1 VSEIEPEA
9 TIPSAALAPLGRA
22 RLDDL
27 LAELLTR
34 VGDVMDT
41 QDRLRGLLDAVVGI
55 AGDLDLDSV
64 LERIVRV
71 ACQLADAQYGAL
83 GVLGSGSDRRLRAFI
98 THGLTPEQR
107 ERIGDLPRGHGIL
120 GVIIDSPEPLRLDE
134 LGKHAKSFGF
144 PPNHPPM
151 NTFLGVPIRI
161 RDKVFGNLYLT
172 EKRSGGEFTVDDEEI
187 VVALAAAAGVA
198 IENARLYE
206 DTSRRQRWLEA
217 AADVTGALL
226 RGPDRSQALLLVA
239 ERALETADA
248 DVAAV
253 LLRDESGALVVEATA
268 GVVVDNL
275 VGTDVPVGTSALQA
289 VLTSG
294 QPSVLDEDTLLQGGS
309 GLELFEEGW
318 PELRSL
324 ALLPLGTADTVAGLV
339 LIGWA
344 ARPDESFRDTDV
356 VLPASFA
363 AQVALALQ
371 VAHAQEDRGRLAVF
385 MDRDRI
391 GRDLHDLV
399 IQRLFA
405 VGLTLENAVRL
416 AVRPEVAQRITA
428 AVDDIDSTIKDIRRT
443 IFELSSPAGSGDI
456 RSALG
461 AEVAAAAPS
470 LGFTP
475 RLQTSGPVE
484 TAVGPDLRPHV
495 LAVLR
500 ETLSNVSRHARASRV
515 DVVLDVGSEV
525 VLTVT
530 DDGIG
535 LPDGGRRSGLRNLT
549 ERAESCGG
557 SFDVRRAGPDGG
569 TVATWRVPAR

>member
-1 VSEIEPEA
+1 MEEEGLS
-9 TIPSAALAPLGRA
+9 PSAALAPLGRA

-27 LAELLTR
+27 LSELLTR
-34 VGDVMDT
+34 VGDVMDS

-64 LERIVRV
+64 LERIIRV

-98 THGLTPEQR
+98 THGLTPMQR
-107 ERIGDLPRGHGIL
+107 EKIGDLPRGHGIL
-120 GVIIDSPEPLRLDE
+120 GVIIDSPEPLRLEE

-172 EKRSGGEFTVDDEEI
+172 EKQSGGGFTVDDEEI

-226 RGPDRSQALLLVA
+226 RGPERSQTLLLVA
-239 ERALETADA
+239 ELTRDTADA

-253 LLRDESGALVVEATA
+253 LLRDEAGALVVEATA

-275 VGTDVPVGTSALQA
+275 VGTTVPTGPPALQT

-294 QPSVLDEDTLLQGGS
+294 QPLVLDEDALLQGGS
-309 GLELFEEGW
+309 GLETFEEGW

-324 ALLPLGTADTVAGLV
+324 ALLPLGTADAVAGLL

-344 ARPDESFRDTDV
+344 ARPDESYRDTDV
-356 VLPASFA
+356 ALPASFA
-363 AQVALALQ
+363 VQVALALQ
-371 VAHAQEDRGRLAVF
+371 VAQAQEDRGRLAVF

-416 AVRPEVAQRITA
+416 ATRPEVVQRISG

-443 IFELSSPAGSGDI
+443 IFELSAPAGSGDI

-475 RLQTSGPVE
+475 KLQTSGPVE
-484 TAVGPDLRPHV
+484 TAVGPELRAHV

-500 ETLSNVSRHARASRV
+500 EALSNVSRHARASRAE
-515 DVVLDVGSEV
+515 VVLDVGADV

-535 LPDGGRRSGLRNLT
+535 LPDGGRRSGLQNLS

-557 SFDVRRAGPDGG
+557 SFEVRRVGPDGG
-569 TVATWRVPAR
+569 TVAVWRVPAR

>member
-1 VSEIEPEA
+1 MTGVDS
-9 TIPSAALAPLGRA
+9 
-22 RLDDL
+22 
-27 LAELLTR
+27 
-34 VGDVMDT
+34 DT
-41 QDRLRGLLDAVVGI
+41 EHRLRGLLDAVIGI

-98 THGLTPEQR
+98 THGLSPEQR
-107 ERIGDLPRGHGIL
+107 EKIGDLPRGHGIL
-120 GVIIDSPEPLRLDE
+120 GVIIDSPEPLRLTT
-134 LGKHAKSFGF
+134 LGDHEKSYGF

-172 EKRSGGEFTVDDEEI
+172 EKQSDGGFTVDDEEI

-206 DTSRRQRWLEA
+206 DTSRRQGWLEA
-217 AADVTGALL
+217 AATVTGALL
-226 RGPDRSQALLLVA
+226 RGPDRPQALALVA
-239 ERALETADA
+239 ELAQETAEA

-253 LLRDESGALVVEATA
+253 LLRDEAGDLVVEATA
-268 GVVVDNL
+268 GGEVDNL
-275 VGTDVPVGTSALQA
+275 VGNNVPTERTSAVQT

-294 QPSVLDEDTLLQGGS
+294 LPLVLDEDTLLQSGS
-309 GLELFEEGW
+309 GLEIFREEW
-318 PELRSL
+318 PQLRSL
-324 ALLPLGTADTVAGLV
+324 ALLPLGSGDAVAGLL

-344 ARPDESFRDTDV
+344 ARSEESFRDTDV
-356 VLPASFA
+356 ALPASFA
-363 AQVALALQ
+363 SQAALALQ
-371 VAHAQEDRGRLAVF
+371 VAQAQEDRGRLAVF

-416 AVRPEVAQRITA
+416 ATRPEVAQRITG
-428 AVDDIDSTIKDIRRT
+428 AVDDIDATIKDIRRT
-443 IFELSSPAGSGDI
+443 IFELSAPAGSGDI

-500 ETLSNVSRHARASRV
+500 ETLSNVSRHARATRAEV
-515 DVVLDVGSEV
+515 ALDVGTDV

-530 DDGIG
+530 DDGVG
-535 LPDGGRRSGLRNLT
+535 LPDGGRRSGLRNLL
-549 ERAESCGG
+549 ERAETCGG
-557 SFDVRRAGPDGG
+557 SFEVRRAGPEGG
-569 TVATWRVPAR
+569 TVAIWRVPAR

>member
-1 VSEIEPEA
+1 MEEEGLS
-9 TIPSAALAPLGRA
+9 PSAALAPLGRA

-27 LAELLTR
+27 LSELLTR
-34 VGDVMDT
+34 VGDVMDS

-64 LERIVRV
+64 LERIIRV

-98 THGLTPEQR
+98 THGLTPMQR
-107 ERIGDLPRGHGIL
+107 EKIGDLPRGHGIL
-120 GVIIDSPEPLRLDE
+120 GVIIDSPEPLRLEE

-172 EKRSGGEFTVDDEEI
+172 EKQSGGGFTVDDEEI

-226 RGPDRSQALLLVA
+226 RGPERSQTLLLVA
-239 ERALETADA
+239 ELARDTADA

-253 LLRDESGALVVEATA
+253 LLRDEAGALVVEATA

-275 VGTDVPVGTSALQA
+275 VGTTVPTGPPALQT

-294 QPSVLDEDTLLQGGS
+294 QPLVLDEDALLQGGS
-309 GLELFEEGW
+309 GLETFEEGW

-324 ALLPLGTADTVAGLV
+324 ALLPLGTADAVAGLL

-356 VLPASFA
+356 ALPASFA
-363 AQVALALQ
+363 VQVALALQ
-371 VAHAQEDRGRLAVF
+371 VAQAQEDRGRLAVF

-416 AVRPEVAQRITA
+416 ATRPEVVQRISG

-443 IFELSSPAGSGDI
+443 IFELSAPAGSGDI

-475 RLQTSGPVE
+475 KLQTSGPVE
-484 TAVGPDLRPHV
+484 TAVGPELRAHV

-500 ETLSNVSRHARASRV
+500 EALSNVSRHARASRAE
-515 DVVLDVGSEV
+515 VVLDVGADV

-535 LPDGGRRSGLRNLT
+535 LPDGGRRSGLQNLS

-557 SFDVRRAGPDGG
+557 SFEVRRVGPDGG
-569 TVATWRVPAR
+569 TVAVWRVPAR

>member
-1 VSEIEPEA
+1 MTGVEDESLG
-9 TIPSAALAPLGRA
+9 PSAAIAPLGRA

-27 LAELLTR
+27 LSELLTR

-64 LERIVRV
+64 LERIIRV

-98 THGLTPEQR
+98 THGLSPEQR
-107 ERIGDLPRGHGIL
+107 EKIGDLPRGHGIL
-120 GVIIDSPEPLRLDE
+120 GVIIDSPEPLRLTT
-134 LGKHAKSFGF
+134 LGEHEKSYGF

-172 EKRSGGEFTVDDEEI
+172 EKQSGGGFTVDDEEI

-198 IENARLYE
+198 IENAQLYE
-206 DTSRRQRWLEA
+206 ETSRRQRWLEA
-217 AADVTGALL
+217 GAEVTEALL
-226 RGPDRSQALLLVA
+226 RSPERSQALQLVA
-239 ERALETADA
+239 ELAQRTADA

-253 LLRDESGALVVEATA
+253 FLRDETGTLVVEAIA
-268 GVVVDNL
+268 GVVADNL
-275 VGTDVPVGTSALQA
+275 IGTGVPSGESALQT

-294 QPSVLDEDTLLQGGS
+294 QPLVLDEEALRQGSS
-309 GLELFEEGW
+309 GLELFEDGW
-318 PELRSL
+318 PDLRAL
-324 ALLPLGTADTVAGLV
+324 AVLPLGTADAVAGL
-339 LIGWA
+339 LIIAWA
-344 ARPDESFRDTDV
+344 EHADESLRDVDV
-356 VLPASFA
+356 ALKESFA
-363 AQVALALQ
+363 SQVALALQ
-371 VAHAQEDRGRLAVF
+371 VAQAQEDRGRLAVF

-416 AVRPEVAQRITA
+416 AVRPEVVQRITG
-428 AVDDIDSTIKDIRRT
+428 AVDDIDATIKDIRRT
-443 IFELSSPAGSGDI
+443 IFELSAPAGSGDI

-461 AEVAAAAPS
+461 AEVAAAGSS

-484 TAVGPDLRPHV
+484 TAVGPDLRPHL

-500 ETLSNVSRHARASRV
+500 ETLSNVSRHARASRAEV
-515 DVVLDVGSEV
+515 ALDVGTDV

-535 LPDGGRRSGLRNLT
+535 LPDGGRRSGLQNLA
-549 ERAESCGG
+549 ERAETCGG
-557 SFDVRRAGPDGG
+557 SFEVRRAGPDGG
-569 TVATWRVPAR
+569 TVAIWRVPAR

>member
-1 VSEIEPEA
+1 MGVEDESLS
-9 TIPSAALAPLGRA
+9 PSASIAPLGRA

-27 LAELLTR
+27 LSELLTR

-98 THGLTPEQR
+98 THGLTSAQR
-107 ERIGDLPRGHGIL
+107 EKIGDLPRGHGIL
-120 GVIIDSPEPLRLDE
+120 GLIIDSPEPLRLDD
-134 LGKHAKSFGF
+134 LGKHAKSYGF
-144 PPNHPPM
+144 PANHPPM

-161 RDKVFGNLYLT
+161 RDQVFGNLYLT
-172 EKRSGGEFTVDDEEI
+172 EKRSGGGFTVDDQEV

-217 AADVTGALL
+217 AAEVTEALL
-226 RGPDRSQALLLVA
+226 RGPERSQALLLVA
-239 ERALETADA
+239 ERAQETADA

-253 LLRDESGALVVEATA
+253 LLRDETGALVVEATA

-275 VGTDVPVGTSALQA
+275 VGSNVPTGDSTLQT

-294 QPSVLDEDTLLQGGS
+294 QPVLLDEDALLQGRS
-309 GLELFEEGW
+309 GPEPFDEGW

-324 ALLPLGTADTVAGLV
+324 ALLPLGTADAVAGLLLV
-339 LIGWA
+339 GWA
-344 ARPDESFRDTDV
+344 ARPDESFRATDV
-356 VLPASFA
+356 ALPASFA
-363 AQVALALQ
+363 SQVALALQ
-371 VAHAQEDRGRLAVF
+371 VAQAHEDRGRLAVF

-416 AVRPEVAQRITA
+416 ASRPEVAQRITG
-428 AVDDIDSTIKDIRRT
+428 AVDDIDATIKDIRRT

-456 RSALG
+456 RAALG

-484 TAVGPDLRPHV
+484 TAVGSDLRPHV

-500 ETLSNVSRHARASRV
+500 ETLSNVSRHARAGRV
-515 DVVLDVGSEV
+515 EVALDVGTDV

-557 SFDVRRAGPDGG
+557 SFEVRRAGPDGG
-569 TVATWRVPAR
+569 TVAIWRAPAR

>member
-1 VSEIEPEA
+1 VEDESLS
-9 TIPSAALAPLGRA
+9 PSASIAPLGRA

-27 LAELLTR
+27 LSEMLSR

-98 THGLTPEQR
+98 THGLTAEQR
-107 ERIGDLPRGHGIL
+107 EKIGDLPRGHGIL
-120 GVIIDSPEPLRLDE
+120 GVIIDSPEALRLDD
-134 LGKHAKSFGF
+134 LGKHARSHGF

-151 NTFLGVPIRI
+151 STFLGVPIRI

-172 EKRSGGEFTVDDEEI
+172 EKQSGGGFTVDDEEI

-206 DTSRRQRWLEA
+206 ETSRRQRWLEA
-217 AADVTGALL
+217 AAEATEALL
-226 RGPDRSQALLLVA
+226 RSPEMHGTLRLVA
-239 ERALETADA
+239 ELAQRTADA
-248 DVAAV
+248 DAAAV
-253 LLRDESGALVVEATA
+253 LLRDETGALVVEAIAGETA
-268 GVVVDNL
+268 DNL
-275 VGTDVPVGTSALQA
+275 VGTSVTSGESAMQT
-289 VLTSG
+289 VLMSG
-294 QPSVLDEDTLLQGGS
+294 QPLVLDEEALRHGGT

-318 PELRSL
+318 PDLRSL
-324 ALLPLGTADTVAGLV
+324 ALLPLGTADAVAGL
-339 LIGWA
+339 LIIAWA
-344 ARPDESFRDTDV
+344 SHADEPLRDID
-356 VLPASFA
+356 LALKAAFA

-371 VAHAQEDRGRLAVF
+371 VVQAQEDRGRLAVF
-385 MDRDRI
+385 EDRDRI

-416 AVRPEVAQRITA
+416 AVRPEVVERITG
-428 AVDDIDSTIKDIRRT
+428 AVDDIDATIKDIRRT
-443 IFELSSPAGSGDI
+443 IFELSAPAGSGDI

-461 AEVAAAAPS
+461 AELAAVTPS

-484 TAVGPDLRPHV
+484 TAVGTELRPHL

-500 ETLSNVSRHARASRV
+500 EALSNVSRHARASRAEV
-515 DVVLDVGSEV
+515 ALDVGTDV

-549 ERAESCGG
+549 ERAEACGG
-557 SFDVRRAGPDGG
+557 SFEVRRAGPDGG